1 MRSLYHIHIYL
12 SVNLLQHIVNRSISE
27 LSWGKTDSLLMYWAM
42 LPPMVQLAL
51 VPAINKLFVPSVH
64 ISLAQPPL
72 YNCYT
77 ILNTFIH
84 VNIMGVQHDMQIHTQ
99 GQLTVF
105 LLVLLL
111 DLQAGQLSPDSHV
124 GNS

>member
-1 MRSLYHIHIYL
+1 MRLLYHIHTYL

-27 LSWGKTDSLLMYWAM
+27 SSWGKTDSLLMYWAM
-42 LPPMVQLAL
+42 LPPLVQLAL

-64 ISLAQPPL
+64 ISHAQLPL

-84 VNIMGVQHDMQIHTQ
+84 VNIMGVQHDMQT
-99 GQLTVF
+99 QLTVF